1 MSVNKMVVPGFGVGT
16 FYGTPV
22 TLGVAPTSTLT
33 LTGTVLPAGAWHITG
48 MATGIT
54 LNYVSTTN
62 AVTGTIAILSGANG
76 HIIYDGA
83 SGTIASTTTSVS
95 IVAVGT

>member
-1 MSVNKMVVPGFGVGT
+1 MSVNKLVYPGFGVGT
-16 FYGTPV
+16 FYGTPT

-48 MATGIT
+48 MAAGLT

-62 AVTGTIAILSGANG
+62 GFTATIAILSGVNG

-95 IVAVGT
+95 VVAIGT